1 MSSWEPDPTGRHQYR
16 WFDGEEWT
24 DQVADDGIQKVD
36 GLAFNERFGPPDQT
50 PGPPSPPPPPPPTE
64 ATGNPTDASNGKTVI
79 VAGSQRSLASPL
91 RRLGARLIDSVILF
105 IPTFIVAF
113 IVTAIAIDSDSGIE
127 GIGYI
132 LVITALGALF
142 GILYEVTLVATR
154 GQTLGK
160 MATGIVII
168 RSDSGLLPGWGKA
181 TGRWALPTALVFV
194 PIVGGLIALV
204 CYLSLTWGGNHQ
216 GWHDKVAGTYVVMS

>member
-1 MSSWEPDPTGRHQYR
+1 MSVSSWEPDPTGRHQYR

-24 DQVADDGIQKVD
+24 DQVSDDGIQKED
-36 GLAFNERFGPPDQT
+36 RLASTERFAPPYRAS
-50 PGPPSPPPPPPPTE
+50 GMPPPPPPTD
-64 ATGNPTDASNGKTVI
+64 ATGDPADAGDGKTVI
-79 VAGSQRSLASPL
+79 VAGHRRSLASPM

-113 IVTAIAIDSDSGIE
+113 IVIAIAIDSDSDGA
-127 GIGYI
+127 GVGYV
-132 LVITALGALF
+132 LAITALGALF

-160 MATGIVII
+160 MATGIVIV

-181 TGRWALPTALVFV
+181 TGRWALPTVLGFIPV
-194 PIVGGLIALV
+194 IGGLIAFV
-204 CYLSLTWGGNHQ
+204 CYLSLTWGRNHQ